1 MRHLCFILL
10 AVSSVTAEETHWAYK
25 VPKIQKSNT
34 VQNTEWITN
43 TIDSFI
49 LSKMEAE
56 GLTPSIDQSSDRL
69 IRRVYL
75 DLIGIPP
82 PIDQVDSFLLDPSK
96 EHYEEIVD
104 NLLSSENF
112 GEKWAISWLDL
123 ARYADSDGYQRD
135 GFRNVWP
142 YRDWVIRALNADM
155 RYDQFTIE
163 QLAGDLIKD
172 ASENQKIATG
182 FNRGPTLNLEAG
194 TDPEEDRVKQV
205 VDRVNTTATVWLGT
219 SLECAQCHDHKHD
232 PFSIKDYYSM
242 FAFFNNTPIEGKR
255 RPNGNDA
262 SMDYSGTDIKV
273 TLSEEELMKRK
284 SASEAVSLDEQKY
297 VSKVKELCDNISD
310 EQLNNSNKK
319 HPKEVQLVRKS
330 DISYKDALAI
340 DKVFLKKSKSA
351 DILAGLKA
359 NININK
365 NRANGG
371 KFQIGYTSRV
381 MKEREKERETRV
393 LLRGDFTNPGEIVIA
408 DTPSTLFKFSKH
420 FQRNRLGLAKWIVS
434 EENPLTAR
442 VAVNRIWAELFG
454 KGIVTSIEDFGYNG
468 AKPTHP
474 KLLDWL
480 AVTFQSVDDWSMKKI
495 IRRIVLS
502 STYRQSSKFSNNN
515 LEEDP
520 LNEFY
525 SRGPRNRLSAEL
537 IRDNALTI
545 SGLISKKMFGRPVR
559 PKQPNNFWRVIG
571 EVDNNYYTSEGED
584 LYRRGVYTV
593 WRRSAHYPS
602 FANFDAP
609 TRGACSVKRES
620 SNTPLQALTLL
631 NDPVF
636 VEMARA
642 FSKRIIKETR
652 EMNTTQQLNHAFR
665 LALSRPPKDS
675 ELKAL
680 KKMLFI
686 SLDTDGSSESAWF
699 EIATTILN
707 LHETITK

>member
-10 AVSSVTAEETHWAYK
+10 AVSSLTAEETHWAYK
-25 VPKIQKSNT
+25 VPKIQKSPI
-34 VQNTEWITN
+34 VQNPEWIIN
-43 TIDSFI
+43 PIDSFI
-49 LSKMEAE
+49 LSKMEEE

-96 EHYEEIVD
+96 EHYSEIVD
-104 NLLSSENF
+104 KLLSSKHF

-142 YRDWVIRALNADM
+142 YRDWVIRSLNSDM
-155 RYDQFTIE
+155 PYDQFTIE
-163 QLAGDLIKD
+163 QLAGDLLTD
-172 ASENQKIATG
+172 ASESQKIATG

-284 SASEAVSLDEQKY
+284 SASEAVSVDEQKY
-297 VSKVKELCDNISD
+297 VSTVKELCDNISD
-310 EQLNNSNKK
+310 KELNDLNKK
-319 HPKEVQLVRKS
+319 HPKEVKLVRKS

-351 DILAGLKA
+351 DILSGLKA
-359 NININK
+359 NITKNK
-365 NRANGG
+365 NLAKGG

-393 LLRGDFTNPGEIVIA
+393 LLRGDFTNPGEMVIA
-408 DTPSTLFKFSKH
+408 DTPSRLFEFPKH

-454 KGIVTSIEDFGYNG
+454 RGIVTSIEDFGFNG
-468 AKPTHP
+468 TKPTHP

-502 STYRQSSKFSNNN
+502 STYRQSSKVTINN
-515 LEEDP
+515 LEKDP

-525 SRGPRNRLSAEL
+525 SRGPRNRLPAEL

-559 PKQPNNFWRVIG
+559 PRQPNNFWRVIG
-571 EVDNNYYTSEGED
+571 EVDNNYYTSDGED
-584 LYRRGVYTV
+584 LYRRGVYTI

-636 VEMARA
+636 VEMAKA
-642 FSKRIIKETR
+642 FSKRIIKETH
-652 EMNTTQQLNHAFR
+652 EMNTTQQLNYAFR
-665 LALSRPPKDS
+665 LALSRSPKDS
-675 ELKAL
+675 EMKAL
-680 KKMLFI
+680 KKIFFI
-686 SLDTDGSSESAWF
+686 SLDTDGSSENAWF